1 MSDSLLHE
9 TLFFLLAALLIVPI
23 FKRLGLGSV
32 LGYLAAGLL
41 IGPSVLGLIGDVD
54 NVLHFAE
61 IGVIMMLFV
70 VGLELDPTRLWQMR
84 KLILGM
90 GTAQLLL
97 TGAALAGFAYWLG
110 HPQATAIFV
119 GLTLALS
126 STAFAMQLMSESN
139 EMTTRHGHSAIAILL
154 FQDIAVIPLLLIL
167 PLLAGV
173 VDTSNGIDWLKGVWT
188 ALTLVGLVLASRYLI
203 NPWLRW
209 LADTHYREL
218 MSASALLL
226 VLGVA
231 VLMEAIGLSMGL
243 GAFLAGILL
252 ANSPFRHQ
260 LETDIEPF
268 KGLLLGLFFIAI
280 GMSLQISLLLDDPLL
295 IFLWVI
301 VLVAVKALVL
311 ILLGFIQRLKGREA
325 LTLGILLSQGGEF
338 AFVLLTQARA
348 LNVIDDLMVDQMTL
362 IVGMSMITTPLLM
375 KLIRPKPVADTST
388 DAKPVDMS
396 GAPEEPNVIIAG
408 FGRFG
413 QIVGRILAV
422 KGIPFT
428 ALDRSA
434 SYVEF
439 ITRYGNK
446 VYYGDA
452 SRLDVLQQARVGK
465 ASLVVLA
472 LGDVDQS
479 LKAAHLL
486 REHFPHVRIIARAVT
501 RHHAMSL
508 MALGIPVVLRET
520 FESSLLAA
528 KVTLT
533 ELGMTESAALD
544 TIKMFRDHDERLLRE
559 QVDFREDLEKI
570 MEIASKGR
578 EEFMK
583 IFAQDRENPK

>member
-1 MSDSLLHE
+1 MNDSLLHE

-32 LGYLAAGLL
+32 LGYLTAGLL
-41 IGPSVLGLIGDVD
+41 IGPSVLGLISDVD

-70 VGLELDPTRLWQMR
+70 VGLELDPARLWQMR
-84 KLILGM
+84 KLILGL
-90 GTAQLLL
+90 GSAQLLFS
-97 TGAALAGFAYWLG
+97 GAALAGVGYALG
-110 HPQATAIFV
+110 YPNATAIFI

-126 STAFAMQLMSESN
+126 STAFAMQLMGESN
-139 EMTTRHGHSAIAILL
+139 EMTTRHGQSAIAVLL

-173 VDTSNGIDWLKGVWT
+173 VDTDSGIDWMAGVWT
-188 ALTLVGLVLASRYLI
+188 FLTLAGLVLASRYLI

-280 GMSLQISLLLDDPLL
+280 GMSLQITLLLQDPLL
-295 IFLWVI
+295 ILVWVGA
-301 VLVAVKALVL
+301 LVAVKALVL
-311 ILLGFIQRLKGREA
+311 ALLGFVLRLKGRDA
-325 LTLGILLSQGGEF
+325 WTLGVLLSQGGEF
-338 AFVLLTQARA
+338 AFVLLTQAQS
-348 LNVIDDLMVDQMTL
+348 LKVIDELMADQMTL
-362 IVGMSMITTPLLM
+362 IVGLSMITTPLLL
-375 KLIRPKPVADTST
+375 KLVR
-388 DAKPVDMS
+388 AKPAAEATTDEQPADMS
-396 GAPEEPNVIIAG
+396 GAPEEPSVIIAG

-413 QIVGRILAV
+413 QIVGRVLAV

-434 SYVEF
+434 SYVQF

-452 SRLDVLQQARVGK
+452 TRLDVLQQARVGK
-465 ASLVVLA
+465 AHLVVLA
-472 LGDVDQS
+472 LADVDQS
-479 LKAAHLL
+479 MKAAHLL
-486 REHFPHVRIIARAVT
+486 REHYPHVRVVARAVT

-528 KVTLT
+528 RVALT
-533 ELGMTESAALD
+533 ELGMTDSAALD

-559 QVDFREDLEKI
+559 QVEFREDLEKQ
-570 MEIASKGR
+570 MEIATRGR

-583 IFAQDRENPK
+583 VFTQDRQS

>member
-1 MSDSLLHE
+1 MNNSLLHE
-9 TLFFLLAALLIVPI
+9 ALFFLLAALLIVPI

-32 LGYLAAGLL
+32 LGYLTAGLL
-41 IGPSVLGLIGDVD
+41 IGPSMLGLISDVD

-70 VGLELDPTRLWQMR
+70 VGLELDPARLWQMR
-84 KLILGM
+84 KLILGL
-90 GTAQLLL
+90 GTAQLLVS
-97 TGAALAGFAYWLG
+97 GALLAAVAYGLG
-110 HPQATAIFV
+110 YPSATAIFV

-126 STAFAMQLMSESN
+126 STAFAMQLMGESN
-139 EMTTRHGHSAIAILL
+139 EMTTRHGQSAIAVLL

-173 VDTSNGIDWLKGVWT
+173 ADTSEGFDWLTGVWT
-188 ALTLVGLVLASRYLI
+188 ALTLTGLVLASRYLI

-231 VLMEAIGLSMGL
+231 VLMDAIGLSMGL

-252 ANSPFRHQ
+252 ANSPFRYQ

-280 GMSLQISLLLDDPLL
+280 GMSLQISLLLEEPLL
-295 IFLWVI
+295 ILMWVA

-311 ILLGFIQRLKGREA
+311 ALLGFALRLKGREA
-325 LTLGILLSQGGEF
+325 WTLGILLSQGGEF
-338 AFVLLTQARA
+338 AFVLLNQARA
-348 LNVIDDLMVDQMTL
+348 LNVINDLMVDQMTL
-362 IVGMSMITTPLLM
+362 IVGLSMITTPLLL
-375 KLIRPKPVADTST
+375 KLAR
-388 DAKPVDMS
+388 AKPAKETPEEAQPADMS
-396 GAPEEPNVIIAG
+396 GAPEEPSVIIAG

-413 QIVGRILAV
+413 QIVGRVLAV
-422 KGIPFT
+422 KQIPFT

-434 SYVEF
+434 SYVQF

-452 SRLDVLQQARVGK
+452 TRLDVLQK
-465 ASLVVLA
+465 AGVSKAQLVVLA
-472 LGDVDQS
+472 LADVDES
-479 LKAAHLL
+479 MRVAHLL
-486 REHFPHVRIIARAVT
+486 REHYPQVRVVARAVT

-508 MALGIPVVLRET
+508 MALGIPFVLRET

-528 KVTLT
+528 RVTLT

-544 TIKMFRDHDERLLRE
+544 TIKMFRDHDERLLGK
-559 QVDFREDLEKI
+559 QVEFREDLEKL

-578 EEFMK
+578 EEFMQV
-583 IFAQDRENPK
+583 FTQDRQT